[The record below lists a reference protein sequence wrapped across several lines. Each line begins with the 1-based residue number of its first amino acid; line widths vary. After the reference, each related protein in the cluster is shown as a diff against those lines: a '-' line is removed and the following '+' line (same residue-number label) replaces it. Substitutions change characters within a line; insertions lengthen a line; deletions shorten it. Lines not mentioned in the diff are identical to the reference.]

1 MPRFVDREEEI
12 ANLNRLLERPAG
24 QFIIVYGR
32 RRVGKTT
39 LLLHWAKTSHLPYV
53 YWVASRNTTTNLQR
67 SLAEALWQYQH
78 PFDRK
83 RSGLRTPPQEM
94 AATEEYL
101 PEARSWRELLRYAV
115 RVAEG
120 KRFILILDELP
131 YAVEADRA
139 LPSELQNAWDHDLKE
154 TGLIVAVAGSH
165 VGMMVKMQEY
175 QAPLYGRFT
184 ARLAVEPLDFAA
196 LAEFLPNYDAAQRVA
211 VYAILGGIPAYLERF
226 DSHKTLAANVQEEIL
241 LDTGMFRVE
250 PFYLLSDEVR
260 EPRNYMAVLRAI
272 GQGNH
277 TLEKITLGAGF
288 QTKQHTSTYLG
299 RLQELRLIYRDTPA
313 TIPEDR
319 QTTQG
324 RYYLRDAY
332 LRFYFRFIAPHERL
346 LEQGLIPRLWEI
358 IQGQIR
364 AFVGATAF
372 EDLCRQWVLRQAI
385 RGALPFM
392 PDRVGSHWGKD
403 AQVDVVAIRWDEKQ
417 ILLGEAKWGTDAVRR
432 KVLTD
437 LMAKTPKVVPDRGE
451 GWTVHYALF
460 ARTGFTDAVQAEAAR
475 HNVLLVDLER
485 LDRDLA
491 RRQGGDY

>member
-1 MPRFVDREEEI
+1 MRTFVDREEEL
-12 ANLNRLLERPAG
+12 AHLNRLVQRPDG

-39 LLLHWAKTSHLPYV
+39 LLLYWAKASGQPYV
-53 YWVASRNTTTNLQR
+53 YWVASRNTAANLRR
-67 SLAEALWQYQH
+67 SLAEVLWHHQH
-78 PFDRK
+78 P
-83 RSGLRTPPQEM
+83 QELVQM
-94 AATEEYL
+94 TAAEYL
-101 PEARSWRELLRYAV
+101 PESRSWRDLFRYVV
-115 RVAEG
+115 RAADG
-120 KRFILILDELP
+120 KPLILILDELP
-131 YAVEADRA
+131 YAVEADSS

-154 TGLIVAVAGSH
+154 AGVTVVVAGSH

-184 ARLAVEPLDFAA
+184 ARLPVEPLSFAA
-196 LAEFLPNYDAAQRVA
+196 LAEFLPDYDLAQRVA

-226 DSHKTLAANVQEEIL
+226 DSRKTLAANVQEEIL

-260 EPRNYMAVLRAI
+260 EPRNYIAVLRAI

-277 TLEKITLGAGF
+277 TLEAITLGAGF
-288 QTKQHTSTYLG
+288 QTKQHTSTYLS
-299 RLQELRLIYRDTPA
+299 RLQDLYLVHRDTPA

-324 RYYLRDAY
+324 RYFLRDAY

-346 LEQGLIPRLWEI
+346 LEQGLAPRLWELI
-358 IQGQIR
+358 RDQMR
-364 AFVGATAF
+364 AFVGMTVF
-372 EDLCRQWVLRQAI
+372 EELCREWVLQQAI

-392 PDRVGSHWGKD
+392 PDRVGSHWSKD

-417 ILLGEAKWGTDAVRR
+417 ILLGEAKWGMDVVRR
-432 KVLTD
+432 RVLTD
-437 LMAKTPKVVPDRGE
+437 LMAKAPKVVPDRGE

-460 ARTGFTDAVQAEAAR
+460 ARAGFTNAVRVEAAK
-475 HNVLLVDLER
+475 HKVLLVDLER
-485 LDRDLA
+485 L
-491 RRQGGDY
+491 GGDLS

>member
-1 MPRFVDREEEI
+1 MPRFVDREAEL
-12 ANLNRLLERPAG
+12 ANLNRLLERPTG
-24 QFIIVYGR
+24 QFIVVYGR

-39 LLLHWAKTSHLPYV
+39 LLLHWAKASGLPYV
-53 YWVASRNTTTNLQR
+53 YWVASRNTAANLRR
-67 SLAEALWQYQH
+67 SLAEALWQHQQ
-78 PFDRK
+78 
-83 RSGLRTPPQEM
+83 PQEPIPT
-94 AATEEYL
+94 AEYL
-101 PEARSWRELLRYAV
+101 PEARSWRELFRYAV
-115 RVAEG
+115 RVAAGE
-120 KRFILILDELP
+120 RLILILDELP
-131 YAVEADRA
+131 YAVEADSS

-154 TGLIVAVAGSH
+154 TGLTVVVAGSH

-184 ARLAVEPLDFAA
+184 ARLPVEPLPFAA
-196 LAEFLPNYDAAQRVA
+196 LTDFLPNYDLAQRVA

-226 DSHKTLAANVQEEIL
+226 DSRKTLAANVQEEIL

-250 PFYLLSDEVR
+250 PFYLLSDEVH

-277 TLEKITLGAGF
+277 TLETITLGAGF

-299 RLQELRLIYRDTPA
+299 RLQDLYLVYRETPA

-358 IQGQIR
+358 IQDQMR
-364 AFVGATAF
+364 SFVGMTAF
-372 EDLCRQWVLRQAI
+372 EELCREWVLQQAI

-392 PDRVGSHWGKD
+392 PDRVGSYWSKE
-403 AQVDVVAIRWDEKQ
+403 AQIDVVAIRWDEKK
-417 ILLGEAKWGTDAVRR
+417 ILLGEAKWGTEAAGR

-437 LMAKTPKVVPDRGE
+437 LVAKAPRVVPDEGK

-460 ARTGFTDAVQAEAAR
+460 ARAGFTDAVQAEAAR
-475 HNVLLVDLER
+475 RETLLVDLER
-485 LDRDLA
+485 LGHDL
-491 RRQGGDY
+491 G

>member
-1 MPRFVDREEEI
+1 MFVNRETEL
-12 ANLNRLLERPAG
+12 ADLNRLLGRPDG

-39 LLLHWAKTSHLPYV
+39 LLLNWARASGLPYV
-53 YWVASRNTTTNLQR
+53 YWVASRNTATNLRR
-67 SLAEALWQYQH
+67 SLAEALWQHQH
-78 PFDRK
+78 SLDDLGAP
-83 RSGLRTPPQEM
+83 SQEP
-94 AATEEYL
+94 AVPEEYL
-101 PEARSWRELLRYAV
+101 PEARSWRELFRYAV
-115 RVAEG
+115 RVADG
-120 KRFILILDELP
+120 QPLVLILDELP
-131 YAVEADRA
+131 YAVEADSS

-154 TGLIVAVAGSH
+154 TGLTVVVAGSQ

-184 ARLAVEPLDFAA
+184 ARLLVKPLPFTA
-196 LAEFLPNYDAAQRVA
+196 LAEFLPRYDLAQRVA

-226 DSHKTLAANVQEEIL
+226 DSRRTLATNVQEEIL

-277 TLEKITLGAGF
+277 TLEAITLGAGF

-299 RLQELRLIYRDTPA
+299 RLQDLHLIYRDTPA
-313 TIPEDR
+313 TIPEDK

-324 RYYLRDAY
+324 RYYLHDAY

-358 IQGQIR
+358 IRDQMR
-364 AFVGATAF
+364 AFVGMTAF
-372 EDLCRQWVLRQAI
+372 EELCREWVLKQAI

-392 PDRVGSHWGKD
+392 PDRVGSHWSKD

-417 ILLGEAKWGTDAVRR
+417 ILLGEAKWGVKAVGR

-437 LMAKTPKVVPDRGE
+437 LMAKVPVQGGKATKVVPDKGE

-460 ARTGFTDAVQAEAAR
+460 ARAGFTDAARSEADR
-475 HNVLLVDLER
+475 HKVLMVDLER
-485 LDRDLA
+485 LDRDLSRA
-491 RRQGGDY
+491 S

>member
-1 MPRFVDREEEI
+1 MPRFVDREAEL
-12 ANLNRLLERPAG
+12 ANLDRLLERPGG

-39 LLLHWAKTSHLPYV
+39 LLLHWAKASGQPYV
-53 YWVASRNTTTNLQR
+53 YWVASRNTASNLRR
-67 SLAEALWQYQH
+67 SLAETLWQHQH
-78 PFDRK
+78 PFDE
-83 RSGLRTPPQEM
+83 LRTSPQEPL
-94 AATEEYL
+94 ATDEYL
-101 PEARSWRELLRYAV
+101 PEARSWRDLFRYAV
-115 RVAEG
+115 RVADGEPL
-120 KRFILILDELP
+120 ILILDELP
-131 YAVEADRA
+131 YAIEADSS

-154 TGLIVAVAGSH
+154 AGLTVIVAGSH

-184 ARLAVEPLDFAA
+184 ARLPVKPLPFAA
-196 LAEFLPNYDAAQRVA
+196 LAEFLPHYDLAQRVA

-226 DSHKTLAANVQEEIL
+226 DSRKTLAANVQEEIL

-277 TLEKITLGAGF
+277 TLEAITLGAGF
-288 QTKQHTSTYLG
+288 QTRQHASTYLS
-299 RLQELRLIYRDTPA
+299 RLQDLHLVYRDTPA

-319 QTTQG
+319 RTTQG

-358 IQGQIR
+358 IRDQMR
-364 AFVGATAF
+364 SFVGLTAF
-372 EDLCRQWVLRQAI
+372 EELCREWVLRQAI
-385 RGALPFM
+385 RGALPFV
-392 PDRVGSHWGKD
+392 PDRVGSHWSRD
-403 AQVDVVAIRWDEKQ
+403 AQVDVVAVRWDAKQ
-417 ILLGEAKWGTDAVRR
+417 ILLGEAKWGTHAVGR

-437 LMAKTPKVVPDRGE
+437 LMAKASKVVPDGGE
-451 GWTVHYALF
+451 GWTVHCVLF
-460 ARTGFTDAVQAEAAR
+460 ARAGFTDATRAEAAQ
-475 HNVLLVDLER
+475 HEVLLVDLET
-485 LDRDLA
+485 LGRDLDE
-491 RRQGGDY
+491 GP

>member
-1 MPRFVDREEEI
+1 MPRFVDREAEL
-12 ANLNRLLERPAG
+12 ANLNRLLERPGG

-39 LLLHWAKTSHLPYV
+39 LLLHWARAGGQPYV
-53 YWVASRNTTTNLQR
+53 YWVASRNTATNLRR
-67 SLAEALWQYQH
+67 SLAEALWQHQH
-78 PFDRK
+78 PFDK
-83 RSGLRTPPQEM
+83 LETSPQEPV
-94 AATEEYL
+94 ATDEYL
-101 PEARSWRELLRYAV
+101 PEARSWRDLFRYAV
-115 RVAEG
+115 RVADGE
-120 KRFILILDELP
+120 RLILILDELP
-131 YAVEADRA
+131 YAIEADSS

-154 TGLIVAVAGSH
+154 AGLAVVVAGSH

-184 ARLAVEPLDFAA
+184 ARLPVKPLPFAS
-196 LAEFLPNYDAAQRVA
+196 LAEFLPDYDLAQRVA

-226 DSHKTLAANVQEEIL
+226 DSRKTLAANVQEEIL

-277 TLEKITLGAGF
+277 TLEEITLGAGF
-288 QTKQHTSTYLG
+288 QTKQHTSTYLS
-299 RLQELRLIYRDTPA
+299 RLQELSLVYRDTPA
-313 TIPEDR
+313 TVPGDR

-324 RYYLRDAY
+324 RYHLRDAY

-358 IQGQIR
+358 IRDQMR
-364 AFVGATAF
+364 SFVGLTAF
-372 EDLCRQWVLRQAI
+372 EELSREWVLQQAN

-392 PDRVGSHWGKD
+392 PDRVGSHWSKD
-403 AQVDVVAIRWDEKQ
+403 AQVDVVAVRWDEKQ
-417 ILLGEAKWGTDAVRR
+417 ILLGEAKWGTHAVGR
-432 KVLTD
+432 KVLVD
-437 LMAKTPKVVPDRGE
+437 LMAKAPKVVPDRGE

-460 ARTGFTDAVQAEAAR
+460 ARAGFTDAVRADAAE
-475 HNVLLVDLER
+475 HKVLLVDLET
-485 LDRDLA
+485 LG
-491 RRQGGDY
+491 QGLGQAS

>member
-1 MPRFVDREEEI
+1 MPRFVNREAEL
-12 ANLNRLLERPAG
+12 ADLNRLLERPGG

-39 LLLHWAKTSHLPYV
+39 LLLHWAKASGQPYV
-53 YWVASRNTTTNLQR
+53 YWVASRNTATNLRR
-67 SLAEALWQYQH
+67 SLAEALWQHQH
-78 PFDRK
+78 PFDK
-83 RSGLRTPPQEM
+83 LRTPSKEPL
-94 AATEEYL
+94 ASAEYL
-101 PEARSWRELLRYAV
+101 PEARSWRDLFRYAV
-115 RVAEG
+115 RVADGEQL
-120 KRFILILDELP
+120 ILILDELP
-131 YAVEADRA
+131 YAIEADSS

-154 TGLIVAVAGSH
+154 TGLTVVVAGSH

-184 ARLAVEPLDFAA
+184 ARLLVEALPFAA
-196 LAEFLPNYDAAQRVA
+196 LAEFLPDYDLAQRVA

-226 DSHKTLAANVQEEIL
+226 DSSKTLAANVQEEIL

-272 GQGNH
+272 GQGDH
-277 TLEKITLGAGF
+277 TLEAITLGAGF
-288 QTKQHTSTYLG
+288 QTKQHTSTYLS
-299 RLQELRLIYRDTPA
+299 RLQDLRLIYRDTPV
-313 TIPEDR
+313 TIPEGK

-332 LRFYFRFIAPHERL
+332 LRFYFRFIAPYERL

-358 IQGQIR
+358 IRDQMR
-364 AFVGATAF
+364 AFVGMTAF
-372 EDLCRQWVLRQAI
+372 EELCREWVLHQAI

-392 PDRVGSHWGKD
+392 PDRVGSHWSTS

-417 ILLGEAKWGTDAVRR
+417 ILLGEAKWGAKAVGR

-437 LMAKTPKVVPDRGE
+437 LLAKASKVVPDKGE

-460 ARTGFTDAVQAEAAR
+460 ARAGFTDAVQAEAAR
-475 HNVLLVDLER
+475 QNVLLVDLER
-485 LDRDLA
+485 L
-491 RRQGGDY
+491 GGDLSQSL

>member
-1 MPRFVDREEEI
+1 MPRFVDRETEL

-24 QFIIVYGR
+24 QFIVVYGR

-39 LLLHWAKTSHLPYV
+39 LLLHWARASGRPYV
-53 YWVASRNTTTNLQR
+53 YWVASRNTAANLRR
-67 SLAEALWQYQH
+67 SLAEALWQHQH
-78 PFDRK
+78 
-83 RSGLRTPPQEM
+83 LQESLPT
-94 AATEEYL
+94 AEYL
-101 PEARSWRELLRYAV
+101 PEARSWRELFRYAV
-115 RVAEG
+115 RVAAGE
-120 KRFILILDELP
+120 RLILILDELP
-131 YAVEADRA
+131 YAVEADSS

-154 TGLIVAVAGSH
+154 TGLTVVVAGSH

-184 ARLAVEPLDFAA
+184 ARLPVEPLPFAA
-196 LAEFLPNYDAAQRVA
+196 LADFLPNYDLAQRVA

-226 DSHKTLAANVQEEIL
+226 DSRKTLAANVQEEIL

-250 PFYLLSDEVR
+250 PFYLLSDEVH

-277 TLEKITLGAGF
+277 TLETITLGTGF
-288 QTKQHTSTYLG
+288 QTKQHTSTYLS
-299 RLQELRLIYRDTPA
+299 RLQDLYLVYRQTPA
-313 TIPEDR
+313 TIPQNR

-346 LEQGLIPRLWEI
+346 LEQGLLPRLWEI
-358 IQGQIR
+358 IQDQMR
-364 AFVGATAF
+364 AFVGMTAF
-372 EDLCRQWVLRQAI
+372 EELCREWVLQQAI

-392 PDRVGSHWGKD
+392 PDRVGSHWSKE
-403 AQVDVVAIRWDEKQ
+403 AQVDVVAIRWDAKQ
-417 ILLGEAKWGTDAVRR
+417 ILLGEAKWGTEAVGR

-437 LMAKTPKVVPDRGE
+437 LVAKAPRVVPDGGE

-460 ARTGFTDAVQAEAAR
+460 ARAGFTDAVQAEAAR
-475 HNVLLVDLER
+475 HQVLLVDLER
-485 LDRDLA
+485 LGRDL
-491 RRQGGDY
+491 G